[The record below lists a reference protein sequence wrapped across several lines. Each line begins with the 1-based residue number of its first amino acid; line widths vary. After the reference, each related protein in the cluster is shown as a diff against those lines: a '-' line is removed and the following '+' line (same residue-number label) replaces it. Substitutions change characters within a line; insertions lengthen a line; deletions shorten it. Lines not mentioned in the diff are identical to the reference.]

1 MRRIAAGMFA
11 ISIGAAIALSPI
23 ASNLA
28 YAVEKQKR
36 NTTATVNQKLKGKGK
51 SSLAYGNGIQTN
63 RFAQPVQTPT
73 NKNTGAPGSKGKSSK
88 GKSSLAYGNG
98 IQTNRFAQP
107 VQTPTK

>member
-28 YAVEKQKR
+28 YAVDNKKQKA
-36 NTTATVNQKLKGKGK
+36 TATVNQKMKGNGK
-51 SSLAYGNGIQTN
+51 SSLAYGHGIETNGLP
-63 RFAQPVQTPT
+63 QPVQTPT
-73 NKNTGAPGSKGKSSK
+73 NKNTGAPGSK

>member
-1 MRRIAAGMFA
+1 MFA

-28 YAVEKQKR
+28 YAVDNKKQKA
-36 NTTATVNQKLKGKGK
+36 TATVNQKMKGNGK
-51 SSLAYGNGIQTN
+51 SSLAYGHGIETNGLP
-63 RFAQPVQTPT
+63 QPVQTPT

-88 GKSSLAYGNG
+88 GKSSLAYGHGIETNG
-98 IQTNRFAQP
+98 LPQP

>member
-23 ASNLA
+23 ASNPA
-28 YAVEKQKR
+28 YAVEKKKQK
-36 NTTATVNQKLKGKGK
+36 TTATFNHKLKGKGK
-51 SSLAYGNGIQTN
+51 SSLAYGH
-63 RFAQPVQTPT
+63 
-73 NKNTGAPGSKGKSSK
+73 
-88 GKSSLAYGNG
+88 G